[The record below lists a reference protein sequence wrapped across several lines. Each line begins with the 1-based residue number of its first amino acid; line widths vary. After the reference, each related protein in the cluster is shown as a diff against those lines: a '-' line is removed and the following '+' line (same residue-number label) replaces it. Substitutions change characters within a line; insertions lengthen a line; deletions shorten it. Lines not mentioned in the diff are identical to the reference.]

1 MIKSVYRAALL
12 AKGRSFP
19 TVLQSHVQVKAA
31 KLITR
36 AFGSSANA
44 FVIPETHHR
53 SYGQPVFETHPYS
66 IEKNEV
72 TPGVTA
78 LEYELRRTA
87 LMNSLHEGSLVLSLG
102 YRTRYMSNNVFYPF
116 HQNTDFWY
124 LTGFNEPDAAA
135 LLVKDSS
142 SPKGYKM
149 TMFGLPK
156 NPSAELWDGPR
167 TGLDGMMQK
176 FGADEAFN
184 SMQFPGRLRDAI
196 NNAKCIYVDTE
207 MSAASILSASEPA
220 KKLIANGMPAD
231 WSNWQEGGVAGLL
244 AKVRQNFA
252 RYGKVSGLCEL
263 ATGGTELVSKHVGLR
278 NGRKTSKPVKQL
290 SPLIQEF
297 RNIKSQ
303 AEAKIMRQSGEIS
316 SKAFIEAMKFT
327 KPGVTEGQL
336 WAKLDF
342 ECRMRGSTILA
353 YVPVV
358 AGGPN
363 ALSMHYV
370 RNDMKLRDGDLV
382 LVDCG
387 GEYNGYASD
396 ITRTWPVNGKFSEPQ
411 KKLYQ
416 AVLDVNKACIKLCTE
431 SNNISLHGI
440 HDVSV
445 RLMKQELE
453 KIGFPAKGGDVER
466 ILYPHH
472 VGHYL
477 GLDVHDCHD
486 LDRSRRLKSGMVVT
500 IEPGIYVPYDD
511 RFPREYQ
518 GIGIRIEDNVCIGKE
533 DPWVLTATAPK
544 EIVDIEFC
552 CANS

>member
-1 MIKSVYRAALL
+1 MLKTVCQATLL
-12 AKGRSFP
+12 AATRRR
-19 TVLQSHVQVKAA
+19 TVTFLQHNISHSHQQ
-31 KLITR
+31 LSGTRITR
-36 AFGSSANA
+36 ALATSTNA
-44 FVIPETHHR
+44 SLIPDTHQR
-53 SYGQPVFETHPYS
+53 SYGQPVFETHPYA
-66 IEKNEV
+66 IQKNEL
-72 TPGVTA
+72 TPGISA
-78 LEYELRRTA
+78 LEYEMRRTA
-87 LMNSLHEGSLVLSLG
+87 LMKSLEENSLVVSLG
-102 YRTRYMSNNVFYPF
+102 YRTRYMSNNVFYQF

-124 LTGFNEPDAAA
+124 LTGFNEPDAAVI
-135 LLVKDSS
+135 LEKDS

-156 NPSAELWDGPR
+156 NPSIELWDGPR
-167 TGLDGMMQK
+167 TGLDGIIEK
-176 FGADEAFN
+176 FGADEAFT
-184 SMQFPGRLRDAI
+184 SMQFPSRLKEAI
-196 NNAKCIYVDTE
+196 NNAKSIYVDTN
-207 MSAASILSASEPA
+207 MSSGSILSSSEPA
-220 KKLIANGMPAD
+220 KNLISYGMATD
-231 WSNWQEGGVAGLL
+231 WSNWQVGGVAGLL
-244 AKVRQNFA
+244 TKIIQSLES
-252 RYGKVSGLCEL
+252 YGKI
-263 ATGGTELVSKHVGLR
+263 
-278 NGRKTSKPVKQL
+278 SKPVKQL
-290 SPLIQEF
+290 SPLVQEF
-297 RNIKSQ
+297 RNIKSD
-303 AEAKIMRQSGEIS
+303 AEAKVMRKSGEIS

-327 KPGVTEGQL
+327 KPGITEGQL

-342 ECRMRGSTILA
+342 ECRMRGSSMLA

-416 AVLDVNKACIKLCTE
+416 AVLNVNKACIKLCTE
-431 SNNISLHGI
+431 SHNLSLHGI
-440 HDVSV
+440 HDLSV
-445 RLMKQELE
+445 RLMKQELD
-453 KIGFPAKGGDVER
+453 KINFPVKSGDVER

-486 LDRSRRLKSGMVVT
+486 LDRSRRLKKGMVIT
-500 IEPGIYVPYDD
+500 IEPGIYVPYDN
-511 RFPREYQ
+511 RFPEEYQ

-552 CANS
+552 CESS

>member
-1 MIKSVYRAALL
+1 MLKSVCQATLL
-12 AKGRSFP
+12 ATTRRRTATF
-19 TVLQSHVQVKAA
+19 LQACVINNHHQVTSPR
-31 KLITR
+31 ITR
-36 AFGSSANA
+36 ALATSANA
-44 FVIPETHHR
+44 SLIPETHLR
-53 SYGQPVFETHPYS
+53 SYGQPVFETHPYAL
-66 IEKNEV
+66 EKNEL
-72 TPGVTA
+72 TPGVSA

-87 LMNSLHEGSLVLSLG
+87 LMNSLHEGSLVVSLG

-135 LLVKDSS
+135 ILEKDS

-156 NPSAELWDGPR
+156 NPSVELWDGPR
-167 TGLDGMMQK
+167 TGLDGIIEK

-184 SMQFPGRLRDAI
+184 SMQFPTRLREAI
-196 NNAKCIYVDTE
+196 NNAKCIYVDTN
-207 MSAASILSASEPA
+207 MSSGSILSSSEPA
-220 KKLIANGMPAD
+220 KKLI
-231 WSNWQEGGVAGLL
+231 S
-244 AKVRQNFA
+244 
-252 RYGKVSGLCEL
+252 YG
-263 ATGGTELVSKHVGLR
+263 
-278 NGRKTSKPVKQL
+278 KTSKPVKQL
-290 SPLIQEF
+290 SPLVQEF
-297 RNIKSQ
+297 RNVKSE
-303 AEAKIMRQSGEIS
+303 AEAKVMRQSGEIS

-327 KPGVTEGQL
+327 KPGITEGQL

-342 ECRMRGSTILA
+342 ECRMRGSSMLA

-370 RNDMKLRDGDLV
+370 RNDMKLRNGDLV

-396 ITRTWPVNGKFSEPQ
+396 ITRTWPVNGKFSDPQ
-411 KKLYQ
+411 RKLYQ
-416 AVLDVNKACIKLCTE
+416 AVLNVNKACIKLCTE
-431 SNNISLHGI
+431 SHNMSLHGI

-445 RLMKQELE
+445 RLMKQELD
-453 KIGFPAKGGDVER
+453 KINFHVKTGDVER

-486 LDRSRRLKSGMVVT
+486 LDRSRRLRKGMVIT
-500 IEPGIYVPYDD
+500 IEPGLYVPYDD
-511 RFPREYQ
+511 RFPKEYQ

-552 CANS
+552 CESS

>member
-1 MIKSVYRAALL
+1 MLKSVCQATLL
-12 AKGRSFP
+12 ATTRRRTTAF
-19 TVLQSHVQVKAA
+19 LQPCLVNSHHQFTG
-31 KLITR
+31 TR
-36 AFGSSANA
+36 IVRALATSANA
-44 FVIPETHHR
+44 SLVPETHLR
-53 SYGQPVFETHPYS
+53 SYGQPVFETHPYA
-66 IEKNEV
+66 IEKNEL
-72 TPGVTA
+72 TPGISA
-78 LEYELRRTA
+78 LEYELRRTE
-87 LMNSLHEGSLVLSLG
+87 LMNSLHEGSLVISLG

-124 LTGFNEPDAAA
+124 LTGFNEPDAAVI
-135 LLVKDSS
+135 LEKDS

-156 NPSAELWDGPR
+156 NPSVELWDGPR
-167 TGLDGMMQK
+167 TGLDGIIEK

-184 SMQFPGRLRDAI
+184 SMQFPSRLRESV
-196 NNAKCIYVDTE
+196 NNAKCIYVDTN
-207 MSAASILSASEPA
+207 MSSGSILSSSEPA
-220 KKLIANGMPAD
+220 KKLISYGTATD
-231 WSNWQEGGVAGLL
+231 WSDWQEGGVAGLL
-244 AKVRQNFA
+244 TKVLRSFES
-252 RYGKVSGLCEL
+252 YGK
-263 ATGGTELVSKHVGLR
+263 TT
-278 NGRKTSKPVKQL
+278 KPVKQL
-290 SPLIQEF
+290 SPLVQEF
-297 RNIKSQ
+297 RNVKSE
-303 AEAKIMRQSGEIS
+303 AEAKVMRQSGEIS

-327 KPGVTEGQL
+327 KPGITEGQL

-342 ECRMRGSTILA
+342 ECRMRGSSMLA

-370 RNDMKLRDGDLV
+370 RNDMKLRNGDLV

-416 AVLDVNKACIKLCTE
+416 AVLNVNKACIKLCTE
-431 SNNISLHGI
+431 SHNVSLHGI

-445 RLMKQELE
+445 RLMKQELD
-453 KIGFPAKGGDVER
+453 KINFPVRTGDVER

-486 LDRSRRLKSGMVVT
+486 LDRSRRLRKGMVIT
-500 IEPGIYVPYDD
+500 IEPGLYVPFDD
-511 RFPREYQ
+511 RFPKEYQ

-544 EIVDIEFC
+544 EVVDIEFC
-552 CANS
+552 CESS